1 MSYTKMHLREVED
14 MAPGTGFDS
23 IQEPLFAPK
32 PLEAEQTGL
41 AFHVIKPNQRG
52 GAHRHDEAEEIF
64 VVLGG
69 DGNANLDGEIV
80 ALKPLDAIRV
90 APKVVRAFEAG
101 ADGLELIVFGP
112 HHEGDGELLGTDIWD
127 NS

>member
-1 MSYTKMHLREVED
+1 MSYTKMNLREVED
-14 MAPGTGFDS
+14 MAPGAGFDS
-23 IQEPLFAPK
+23 IQEAHFPRK

-69 DGNANLDGEIV
+69 EGHANLDGEID
-80 ALKPLDAIRV
+80 ALKPFDAIRV

-101 ADGLELIVFGP
+101 SDGLELLVFGP
-112 HHEGDGELLGTDIWD
+112 HHEGDGELLGMEIW
-127 NS
+127 NA